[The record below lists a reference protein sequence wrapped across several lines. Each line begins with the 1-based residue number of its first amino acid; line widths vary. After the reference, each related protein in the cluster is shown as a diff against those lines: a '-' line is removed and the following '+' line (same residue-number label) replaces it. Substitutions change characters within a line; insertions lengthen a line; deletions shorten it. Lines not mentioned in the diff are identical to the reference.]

1 MDLQFFIETIKSGLV
16 FGLIQVVAIGSV
28 KEISSRL
35 KSIFK
40 KQSLSEKEY
49 DRIAEIMKEAY
60 EKDETEEGFIKY
72 LEDSDKLKEILNR
85 KETSDNT
92 YQKTEGDYSPNLNNI
107 KGSVTFNYGVDAE
120 EKK

>member
-16 FGLIQVVAIGSV
+16 FGFIQVVTIGSV

-40 KQSLSEKEY
+40 GQSLPEKKY
-49 DRIAEIMKEAY
+49 DRIAEIVKEAY
-60 EKDETEEGFIKY
+60 EKDNTEEGFIKY
-72 LEDSDKLKEILNR
+72 LENSDKLKEILES
-85 KETSDNT
+85 KEPVGNT
-92 YQKTEGDYSPNLNNI
+92 YQETHGNNSPNINGNNNT
-107 KGSVTFNYGVDAE
+107 VNYGSDT

>member
-1 MDLQFFIETIKSGLV
+1 MDLQFFIETIKSGLA
-16 FGLIQVVAIGSV
+16 FGFMQMVAIGSV

-40 KQSLSEKEY
+40 GQSLTEKEY

-60 EKDETEEGFIKY
+60 EKDKTEEGFIKY
-72 LEDSDKLKEILNR
+72 LEDSDKLKEILKRN
-85 KETSDNT
+85 ESIGNT
-92 YQKTEGDYSPNLNNI
+92 YQESHGNNSPNINGDNNTI
-107 KGSVTFNYGVDAE
+107 NYGVDI

>member
-16 FGLIQVVAIGSV
+16 FGFIQVVTIGSV

-40 KQSLSEKEY
+40 GQSLPEKKY
-49 DRIAEIMKEAY
+49 DRIAEIVKEAY
-60 EKDETEEGFIKY
+60 EKDNTEEGFIKY
-72 LEDSDKLKEILNR
+72 LENSDKLKEILES
-85 KETSDNT
+85 KEPIGNT
-92 YQKTEGDYSPNLNNI
+92 YQETKGDYSPILNNV
-107 KGSVTFNYGVDAE
+107 KGPVTFSYGVDP

>member
-28 KEISSRL
+28 KEISSWL

-40 KQSLSEKEY
+40 KQSLPEKEY

-72 LEDSDKLKEILNR
+72 LENSDKLKEILKS
-85 KETSDNT
+85 KESISNT
-92 YQKTEGDYSPNLNNI
+92 YQESHGNNSPNVYGNNN
-107 KGSVTFNYGVDAE
+107 TFNYGVDT